1 MIKPDWEERIIQWAA
16 DRKIFSGSSPDR
28 QLEKLN
34 EELGELFEAI
44 DQSDS
49 GGIMDAIGDCSVVLC
64 IVAAMYGMSYGE
76 CLEAA
81 WEQIK
86 DRKGEM
92 RGGVFVKESDL

>member
-1 MIKPDWEERIIQWAA
+1 MSDWENRVIEWAA
-16 DRKIFSGSSPDR
+16 ARKLFSGSSPDR

-34 EELGELFEAI
+34 EEVGELFEAV
-44 DQSDS
+44 DKSDS
-49 GGIMDAIGDCSVVLC
+49 GGVMDAIGDCSVVLC
-64 IVAAMYGMSYGE
+64 IIASMYGMSYGE